1 MRYILTERQL
11 KVLVEQTTKQ
21 TIPQKAY
28 QKMIDGASGSG
39 TNPEDIVDG
48 INLLNTAD
56 EFYAMN
62 DMFKGGQLEKY
73 KSFDQMIRGEF
84 EYGRTLA
91 FPMGIFGLAT
101 NEPDIK
107 KITKKLKDLGV
118 PFNFGPKNL
127 YKDFTILSKSDAQLD
142 RQKKINAAWCS
153 VKFGLVENQLPKK
166 IQWCGKGGYKEQMK
180 VTGAEIWNLKKC
192 PKNIFSTPELTNR
205 KDGFNQI
212 YNYYLTGVDGSTI
225 KDELM
230 QAECEEYYEF
240 VVINKDG
247 SQSRFFS
254 HGDLHYQPKG
264 GRELRGTFSWD
275 GKKPVLEL
283 PLTRKAVG
291 YAQTVEDITDNNKI
305 LYTGS
310 NNDLVKRVQFEILY
324 YSKGKINSGC
334 KKDEEGYYKPSLCDG
349 IFGSKT
355 KKGVQYFQKD
365 IGLKDKSGIV
375 GAETWQAMTPYDIDY
390 TGYTQEEL
398 DIDRK

>member
-28 QKMIDGASGSG
+28 QKMIDGAWNSG

-48 INLLNTAD
+48 INLLNTKD
-56 EFYAMN
+56 EFYALN
-62 DMFKGGQLEKY
+62 DLFKLGDFKRY
-73 KSFDQMIRGEF
+73 RSFDQMIRGEF
-84 EYGRTLA
+84 EYG
-91 FPMGIFGLAT
+91 GILGLYT

-107 KITKKLKDLGV
+107 KITKKLKELGV
-118 PFNFGPKNL
+118 PFNYGPKNL

-142 RQKKINAAWCS
+142 RQKKINADWCS

-180 VTGAEIWNLKKC
+180 VTDAEIWNLKKC

-230 QAECEEYYEF
+230 QRECEEYYEF
-240 VVINKDG
+240 VGINKDG

-254 HGDLHYQPKG
+254 DGDLHYKPKG
-264 GRELRGTFSWD
+264 DRYLNGTWDWD
-275 GKKPVLEL
+275 GKKPVLIL

-291 YAQTVEDITDNNKI
+291 YAQTVEDITNNNKI

-310 NNDLVKRVQFEILY
+310 NNDLVKRVQFEIMVAT
-324 YSKGKINSGC
+324 KGKTNPGC
-334 KKDEEGYYKPSLCDG
+334 KKDENGKYKSSLCDG
-349 IFGSKT
+349 IFGPKT
-355 KKGVQYFQKD
+355 KKAVQDFQKSE
-365 IGLKDKSGIV
+365 GLKDKSGIV
-375 GAETWQAMTPYDIDY
+375 GAETWGLLDPDVIDSY
-390 TGYTQEEL
+390 EYTQEEL
-398 DIDRK
+398 EKS